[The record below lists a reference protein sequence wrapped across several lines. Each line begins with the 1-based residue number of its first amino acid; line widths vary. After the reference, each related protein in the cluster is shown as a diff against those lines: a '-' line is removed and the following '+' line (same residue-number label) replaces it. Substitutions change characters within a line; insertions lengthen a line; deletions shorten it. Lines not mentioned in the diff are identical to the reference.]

1 MVSGSALAAE
11 ICTGPHNR
19 LLRRQHCRS
28 LCSQSE
34 GHEHVANMV
43 SALGHNLVIF
53 QPMLGRRNI
62 RPPHFASK
70 VSYSAGASKLR
81 RTLLFSKKT
90 QFFLRFCI
98 SKVSGSA
105 LATEIYTDP
114 HNRLLRRQHCSS
126 LCSQSEGHE
135 HVANM
140 ISALGHNLV
149 IFQPMLGR
157 RNIRPPHFASKVSY
171 SAGADNA
178 ECGGGA
184 DNAEYGADVAKFP
197 LRFCSISR
205 AAIKKRLG
213 TEGRPAVNIRMYQ
226 ELLYDNLLAV
236 YDVKTVLSLCN
247 ATTAEVINNTVLLCR
262 FDDFCIVDAIG
273 ECTSRN
279 QTP

>member
-1 MVSGSALAAE
+1 MDYTIFAAE
-11 ICTGPHNR
+11 DGAK
-19 LLRRQHCRS
+19 HCSS

-70 VSYSAGASKLR
+70 VSYSAGA
-81 RTLLFSKKT
+81 
-90 QFFLRFCI
+90 
-98 SKVSGSA
+98 
-105 LATEIYTDP
+105 EYT
-114 HNRLLRRQHCSS
+114 
-126 LCSQSEGHE
+126 G
-135 HVANM
+135 
-140 ISALGHNLV
+140 
-149 IFQPMLGR
+149 
-157 RNIRPPHFASKVSY
+157 
-171 SAGADNA
+171 
-178 ECGGGA
+178 
-184 DNAEYGADVAKFP
+184 YGAAPKMQNMGLALQMRDIVLRCKFS
-197 LRFCSISR
+197 LAALSYFSR
-205 AAIKKRLG
+205 GQKKRLG
-213 TEGRPAVNIRMYQ
+213 AEGRPAVNIRMYQ
-226 ELLYDNLLAV
+226 ELLHDNLLAV